1 MLKQLFHIELE
12 AAGDKQKV
20 LSLRIGK
27 QHFAFAIANKSGL
40 ELYQLG
46 YYSIEEW
53 NERWWQELIDSNPI
67 FSTSFYE
74 VLVAFDFSESLLVPY
89 KEFKSEEADALLN
102 ISYGVNSLSTVISE
116 SITGWQLY
124 NIYAI
129 PVEVK
134 DWISQKFPTA
144 RFWHQYSLDV
154 RNSLAASAEGN
165 LLVDF
170 RKNEFVV
177 IASGRSHILLT
188 QTFEYT
194 TPEDVLFYLLKICNQ
209 FSLSRETV
217 QLQLSGLID
226 KQSSLYKEL
235 YQYFI
240 KIDFRNAQWNTGAE
254 YPAHFFTSLNDLAK
268 CVS

>member
-1 MLKQLFHIELE
+1 MKQLFHIEFD
-12 AAGDKQKV
+12 AAVDKQKV

-27 QHFAFAIANKSGL
+27 QHFCFAIANKSGL
-40 ELYQLG
+40 ELYQLA
-46 YYSIEEW
+46 YYSVDEW
-53 NERWWQELIDSNPI
+53 NEKGWQEIIDSNPV
-67 FSTSFYE
+67 FSSSFYE
-74 VLVAFDFSESLLVPY
+74 VLVAYDFSESLLVPS
-89 KEFKSEEADALLN
+89 KEFKSEEAGALLKM
-102 ISYGVNSLSTVISE
+102 SYGVNSQSSVISE

-129 PVEVK
+129 PSEIK
-134 DWISQKFPTA
+134 EWISRKFTTA

-177 IASGRSHILLT
+177 IASGRSNILLT

-194 TPEDVLFYLLKICNQ
+194 TPEDVLFYLLKICEQ
-209 FSLSRETV
+209 FSLSREAV
-217 QLQLSGLID
+217 QLQLSGLLD

-240 KIDFRNAQWNTGAE
+240 NIDFRNAQWNTGTE

>member
-1 MLKQLFHIELE
+1 LKQLFHIEFE
-12 AAGDKQKV
+12 AAGDKQQV

-40 ELYQLG
+40 ELYQLA

-53 NERWWQELIDSNPI
+53 NEKCWQEILESNPAI
-67 FSTSFYE
+67 SNSFYE
-74 VLVAFDFSESLLVPY
+74 VLVAFDFSESLLAPS
-89 KEFKSEEADALLN
+89 KEFKTDEAGTLLN
-102 ISYGVNSLSTVISE
+102 ITYGVNSQSTVISE

-124 NIYAI
+124 NIYAVPAEI
-129 PVEVK
+129 K
-134 DWISQKFPTA
+134 DWVSRKFPTA

-154 RNSLAASAEGN
+154 RNSIGVTEEGR
-165 LLVDF
+165 LQVDF
-170 RKNEFVV
+170 RKEEFVV
-177 IASGRSHILLT
+177 IATNRNNILLT

-209 FSLSRETV
+209 FSLSRERV
-217 QLQLSGLID
+217 ELQLSGLVD

-240 KIDFRNAQWNTGAE
+240 NIKFRNAQWNTGVE

>member
-1 MLKQLFHIELE
+1 MKQLFHIEFE
-12 AAGDKQKV
+12 AAGDKQQV

-27 QHFAFAIANKSGL
+27 QHFGFAIANKSGD
-40 ELYQLG
+40 ELYQLA
-46 YYSIEEW
+46 YCSLEEW
-53 NERWWQELIDSNPI
+53 NEKCWQDIIDSSPVLSN
-67 FSTSFYE
+67 SFYE
-74 VLVAFDFSESLLVPY
+74 VLVAFDFSESLLIPS
-89 KEFKSEEADALLN
+89 KELKTEEAGALLN
-102 ISYGVNSLSTVISE
+102 ISYGVNNQSTIISE

-124 NIYAI
+124 NIYAVPAEI
-129 PVEVK
+129 K
-134 DWISQKFPTA
+134 DWISRKFPTA

-154 RNSLAASAEGN
+154 RNSIGVTEEGR
-165 LLVDF
+165 LQVDF

-177 IASGRSHILLT
+177 IATNRNNVLLT

-194 TPEDVLFYLLKICNQ
+194 TPEDVLFYLLKTCKQ

-217 QLQLSGLID
+217 ELQLSGLVD

-240 KIDFRNAQWNTGAE
+240 NIDFRNAQWNTELE

>member
-1 MLKQLFHIELE
+1 MKQLFHIELE
-12 AAGDKQKV
+12 AAGDKQQV

-40 ELYQLG
+40 ELYQLA

-53 NERWWQELIDSNPI
+53 NEKCWQDIMDSNPVL
-67 FSTSFYE
+67 SNAFYE
-74 VLVAFDFSESLLVPY
+74 VLVAFDFSESLLVPS
-89 KEFKSEEADALLN
+89 KEFIREDAGALLN
-102 ISYGVNSLSTVISE
+102 ISCGINSQSTVISE

-124 NIYAI
+124 NIYSI
-129 PVEVK
+129 PVEIK
-134 DWISQKFPTA
+134 DWISQKFQTA

-154 RNSLAASAEGN
+154 RNSIGVTEEGR
-165 LLVDF
+165 LQVDF
-170 RKNEFVV
+170 RKTEFVV
-177 IASGRSHILLT
+177 IASSKNNILLT

-194 TPEDVLFYLLKICNQ
+194 TPEDVLFYLLKTCKQ

-217 QLQLSGLID
+217 ELQLSGLVD

-240 KIDFRNAQWNTGAE
+240 NIDFRNAQWNTGAE

>member
-1 MLKQLFHIELE
+1 LKQLFHIKFE
-12 AAGDKQKV
+12 AAEDKQQV

-27 QHFAFAIANKSGL
+27 QHFTFAIANKSGL
-40 ELYQLG
+40 ELYQLA

-53 NERWWQELIDSNPI
+53 NENYWQDIMDSNPVL
-67 FSTSFYE
+67 SDSFYE
-74 VLVAFDFSESLLVPY
+74 VLVAYDFSESLLVPS
-89 KEFKSEEADALLN
+89 KEFKSEEAGALLN
-102 ISYGVNSLSTVISE
+102 ISYGVNSQSTIISE

-124 NIYAI
+124 NIYSI

-154 RNSLAASAEGN
+154 RNSIGVTEEGR
-165 LLVDF
+165 LQVDF
-170 RKNEFVV
+170 RKTEFVV
-177 IASGRSHILLT
+177 IAANRNNILLT

-194 TPEDVLFYLLKICNQ
+194 TPEDVLFYLLKICKQ
-209 FSLSRETV
+209 FSLSREVV
-217 QLQLSGLID
+217 QLQLSGLVD

-240 KIDFRNAQWNTGAE
+240 NIDFRNAQWNTGAE